1 MPAETS
7 PWTNKG
13 AFPGDWSICGTP
25 LFQQWCTNY
34 HCLVFEEDGKTVYC
48 PVCARDNKD
57 QTKRHRKIA
66 KLAGKLTG
74 PLDYDFPDFD
84 VKGANRVVRAAEHA
98 QTISTAQV
106 ARIGQILHPGEPT
119 DEKFERALF
128 LWNKNAGSH
137 FACPPLKDTSSQA
150 KHRAIIQQCAD
161 FGGPLMTGHEMMRVL
176 EALRVPSAT
185 EANRREAKLLAKL
198 QGKIAQDFILVHSEL
213 QRAMER
219 KVDFW
224 YWAHPHA
231 YNLLVANGHVW
242 NWENGDDLAPITI
255 PEKDPVGDA
264 ASVQDKIVK
273 DEVNVK
279 TPVSSACICC
289 GSSIVST
296 SDSSAPPS
304 SKGGPVSETLADK
317 EEPAKLSPPKASVE
331 SVKSDSAASSPRL
344 PFLFPTSSR
353 DSAASSPRMPFLF
366 PDSSRNFSA
375 SGTSTPSDNKKAADQ
390 KLANKPKPAAL
401 SQPKT
406 SQANTTTLKLSS
418 NGGLDHLK
426 GPAVQQKF
434 AACNS
439 TCQTDF
445 PALPQASTAP
455 VRKAPAKRNSA
466 YETNF
471 PTLSQASA
479 SPVRKMPV
487 KKCTSAYQASPA
499 YQNDFSALGQASS
512 QRK

>member
-7 PWTNKG
+7 PWTNKE
-13 AFPGDWSICGTP
+13 AFPGDWSICETP
-25 LFQQWCTNY
+25 LFQQWCANY

-48 PVCARDNKD
+48 PVCARDDKD

-84 VKGANRVVRAAEHA
+84 VKGANRVVRAADHA
-98 QTISTAQV
+98 STISAAQL
-106 ARIGQILHPGEPT
+106 ARIRQILHPGEPT
-119 DEKFERALF
+119 DDKFERALF

-176 EALRVPSAT
+176 QALRVPSAT
-185 EANRREAKLLAKL
+185 EASRRGAKLLAKL

-224 YWAHPHA
+224 YWANPLA
-231 YNLLVANGHVW
+231 YNLLAANGHVW
-242 NWENGDDLAPITI
+242 NWENGDDLAPIAV
-255 PEKDPVGDA
+255 PEEDPVGDA
-264 ASVQDKIVK
+264 TSVQDENVK
-273 DEVNVK
+273 HEVNVAVDNK
-279 TPVSSACICC
+279 NAEKLQVQPSVSSRSKASSACICC
-289 GSSIVST
+289 GSSIVSG
-296 SDSSAPPS
+296 SDSSTPPS

-317 EEPAKLSPPKASVE
+317 EEAAKISPPKASVE
-331 SVKSDSAASSPRL
+331 SVKSDSAASSPRM
-344 PFLFPTSSR
+344 PFLFLGSSR
-353 DSAASSPRMPFLF
+353 DSA
-366 PDSSRNFSA
+366 SRTTTQSN
-375 SGTSTPSDNKKAADQ
+375 DKKPADQ
-390 KLANKPKPAAL
+390 KLANKPKPENL
-401 SQPKT
+401 SQPTAKP
-406 SQANTTTLKLSS
+406 ANTTTLKFSS

-439 TCQTDF
+439 TYQTDF
-445 PALPQASTAP
+445 PALPQASTSP
-455 VRKAPAKRNSA
+455 VCKAPAKRESA

-479 SPVRKMPV
+479 APVRKMPV
-487 KKCTSAYQASPA
+487 KKRNCAYQESLS
-499 YQNDFSALGQASS
+499 YQNDFPALGQASS
-512 QRK
+512 LRK